1 MKYFLELDSGMEEDD
16 REMFESRP
24 ESELNVED
32 NLSLVLVPIMETPG
46 M

>member
-1 MKYFLELDSGMEEDD
+1 MKYFLELDSGMDDDD
-16 REMFESRP
+16 RDMLESRP

-32 NLSLVLVPIMETPG
+32 NLSLVFVPIMETPG